1 MRKTIK
7 YLSLIN
13 IVGITV
19 VSATLILSILIKP
32 FAWSELLIALNLL
45 ISIPFIISG
54 IVTLKN
60 IKNPNERKIQNTLIG
75 VFLILWLP
83 SIALPFAYEIGGL
96 LISLIILG
104 IGLWGILKIKNIM
117 HKMIFINTV
126 GVFFLVINS
135 LATFVIING
144 EIY

>member
-75 VFLILWLP
+75 VFLILGLP

>member
-19 VSATLILSILIKP
+19 VSTSLILSILIKP
-32 FAWSELLIALNLL
+32 FVWSELLIVLNLL
-45 ISIPFIISG
+45 ISIPFIISA

-83 SIALPFAYEIGGL
+83 SIALPFTYEIGGL

-126 GVFFLVINS
+126 GIFFLFINCFV
-135 LATFVIING
+135 TFGIING
-144 EIY
+144 EI